1 MSGGSHPRAH
11 YNVEQATSGFFEAF
25 LNPLTRSG
33 LSAILRLSPVTAIS
47 REEDVETMSQ
57 VDALIFDVD
66 GVLVDANDTY
76 LKVIQRALKIFL
88 GDSGEI
94 SRGEHFTPWQYRT
107 AKGHP
112 CFNDDYDLAWFGLCA
127 LLEFRGASP
136 SSKREEKLP
145 EAIWRELLQECPL
158 EGSLSWIERRF
169 PQGPPRE
176 EIRTLCEEIYFG
188 EEYSGMTGK
197 SPLRPLERG
206 LWKLDTP
213 LVRWHW
219 SSLPLP
225 SAIYTG
231 RPETELR
238 LALGVLRWEDFPR
251 DRCITPD
258 LGISKPSPRGLE
270 VLAEAMQSTNPAFF
284 GDSQS
289 DAQAFRSY
297 GRGRFCPIG
306 SLIPEMPRWY
316 PSLNEALEDL
326 GISVPSPE

>member
-1 MSGGSHPRAH
+1 MSR
-11 YNVEQATSGFFEAF
+11 T
-25 LNPLTRSG
+25 
-33 LSAILRLSPVTAIS
+33 
-47 REEDVETMSQ
+47 
-57 VDALIFDVD
+57 DALIFDVD

-94 SRGEHFTPWQYRT
+94 SQEECFTPWQYRT

-127 LLEFRGASP
+127 LLELRATSP
-136 SSKREEKLP
+136 SSRREDSELP
-145 EAIWRELLQECPL
+145 QAIWTELLKACPM
-158 EGSLSWIERRF
+158 EDPLSWIGRRF

-188 EEYSGMTGK
+188 EEYLSMTGK
-197 SPLRPLERG
+197 KPLHPPEEG

-238 LALGVLRWEDFPR
+238 LALGVLGWEDFPR

-258 LGISKPSPRGLE
+258 SGISKPSPRGLE
-270 VLAEAMQSTNPAFF
+270 VLAKAMQSENPAFF

-289 DAQAFRSY
+289 DAQAFHSY

-316 PSLNEALEDL
+316 ASLDEALKDL
-326 GISVPSPE
+326 GISLPSSK